1 MNSTASDKRAARW
14 KRWRGLVVAT
24 GVCLLMFSIWTEGEP
39 PWHSWIRGA
48 FSPRFWSFPK
58 QYSFWN
64 IQLTNGTSLIR
75 GKWFSL
81 NTAKNSGFP
90 SPELES
96 STKSSKMVLSDQPE
110 PGSAAGGGRVPL
122 EQSSYLV
129 LDLRE
134 SCENAMESYEKTLEK
149 PRIFSP
155 VQGLLLCQFVSEVH
169 SVFSRPRC

>member
-1 MNSTASDKRAARW
+1 MNSTAPDKRAARW

-122 EQSSYLV
+122 EQFSYLV

-134 SCENAMESYEKTLEK
+134 SSKMQWSRTKKLWKYLG
-149 PRIFSP
+149 FSGP
-155 VQGLLLCQFVSEVH
+155 YKGCFCANLSQKCTPLVA
-169 SVFSRPRC
+169 